1 MSEERLNIL
10 LMGYIDGELDDK
22 ERAEVESALQ
32 SNPELRA
39 EHESMLELKELT
51 AGFTVDQRTDAEL
64 DAYWSSVYN
73 RLERHTGWALLL
85 IGCAVLFLAR
95 VILFLADPDV
105 HWGVKAATAVAGL
118 GLLALLL
125 SVWRERR
132 RVLPHDRYTREV
144 HR

>member
-1 MSEERLNIL
+1 VSEERLNIL
-10 LMGYIDGELDDK
+10 LMGYIDGELGDQ

-32 SNPELRA
+32 SDAELRA
-39 EHESMLELKELT
+39 VHKSMVELKELT

-73 RLERHTGWALLL
+73 HLERHTGWVLLL
-85 IGCAVLFLAR
+85 IGCGVLFLAG
-95 VILFLADPDV
+95 VILFLTDTDV
-105 HWGVKAATAVAGL
+105 HWGVKVASACAGL
-118 GLLALLL
+118 GLAALLW